1 MSKERMTGDATGWQR
16 GARGIDGVGKPL
28 TPFTSRR
35 LPRKAKTKATK
46 HSGRRVYR

>member
-28 TPFTSRR
+28 APFKRISV
-35 LPRKAKTKATK
+35 RKPKVKK
-46 HSGRRVYR
+46 LNVRKGYR